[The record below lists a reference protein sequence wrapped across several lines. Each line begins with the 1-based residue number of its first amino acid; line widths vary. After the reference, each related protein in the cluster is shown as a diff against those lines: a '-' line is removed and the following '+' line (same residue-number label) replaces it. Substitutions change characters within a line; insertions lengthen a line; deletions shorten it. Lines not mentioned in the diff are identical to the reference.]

1 MTCGRPGHERPKCN
15 YGGRASRARHP
26 TCTPKKREQLHT
38 NTWTPKPF
46 KNRRHCVQQ
55 TQDERRAG
63 PPAVAPGGDPP
74 PRPPSGAQHARAG
87 RCCAPSRQRPY
98 RRAGQQPPFLPARAR
113 ARGRLLVHDR
123 RRSGR
128 RTPLSHKP
136 VSAQSTVLVFLS
148 SSLASGC
155 SQSPTPRSSGR
166 ACCCRTPT
174 LISLLTTSC
183 TPTAAAT
190 SCASSTRSFLSCKR
204 QDAQTWRASVL
215 CS

>member
-1 MTCGRPGHERPKCN
+1 VRTAREQQGAPAPERRAGLHAHTHTHTHTQVLGPMTCGRPGHERPKCN

-128 RTPLSHKP
+128 RTPLSHWLSLRGSTP
-136 VSAQSTVLVFLS
+136 GFGTAQRCCIDNLFEPPQQ
-148 SSLASGC
+148 AIPAG
-155 SQSPTPRSSGR
+155 QSCV
-166 ACCCRTPT
+166 A
-174 LISLLTTSC
+174 
-183 TPTAAAT
+183 
-190 SCASSTRSFLSCKR
+190 
-204 QDAQTWRASVL
+204 
-215 CS
+215 